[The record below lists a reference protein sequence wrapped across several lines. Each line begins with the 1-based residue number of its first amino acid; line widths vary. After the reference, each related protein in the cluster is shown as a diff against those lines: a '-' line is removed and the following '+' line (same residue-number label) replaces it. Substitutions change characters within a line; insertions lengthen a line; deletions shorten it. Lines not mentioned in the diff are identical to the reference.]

1 MTGLMVHIL
10 VWMTAFSFPFLV
22 SGAEMP
28 PAPEATASAVI
39 SEVVASP
46 VLFNPASGEK
56 ATISYRISHPA
67 KTSVRI
73 FDPDHTLVR
82 EIMADSTGKPEPL
95 TIVWDGK
102 DTQGRVVP
110 DEAYFFTIEAFDYRG
125 RLSVY
130 DPATFS
136 GGEVVTADG
145 VAFDKNLKTIFYNL
159 PDNARVTIKA
169 GIAGG
174 GPLLKNI
181 LPGLP
186 RAAGPQREIWNGT
199 DESALIDVP
208 GQRNFSLMVEAVS
221 LIENSLIAR
230 GNSSYDFFE
239 YARDIARQR
248 PQKIVRPFRGHE
260 AAFPGLP
267 PKGPASVVPEPKFRI
282 EWPDETPKTDDNV
295 PIVSDKAS
303 IRILLNEKIKTY
315 ITEQRYEIILFV
327 DFRFVT
333 EMEEGYSPFNIKWNT
348 RETANGEHLITVNV
362 ATLTGNVSSAST
374 RLMVRNNPQ

>member
-1 MTGLMVHIL
+1 MNGLMPYLLSWML
-10 VWMTAFSFPFLV
+10 VLALPVLV
-22 SGAEMP
+22 RGAEMP
-28 PAPEATASAVI
+28 PAPEAAASAVI

-46 VLFNPASGEK
+46 VVFNPAGGEK
-56 ATISYRISHPA
+56 TTISYRMSHPA

-73 FDPDHTLVR
+73 FDPDHILVR
-82 EIMADSTGKPEPL
+82 EIMAESTGKPEPL
-95 TIVWDGK
+95 KIVWDGK

-125 RLSVY
+125 QLTIY

-136 GGEVVTADG
+136 GGEVVTPDG
-145 VAFDKNLKTIFYNL
+145 VAFDKNLKTIFYHL
-159 PDNARVTIKA
+159 PGNARVTIKA

-186 RAAGPQREIWNGT
+186 RVAGPQREIWDGT

-208 GQRNFSLMVEAVS
+208 DQRNFSLMVEAVS

-230 GNSSYDFFE
+230 GNSNYDYFE
-239 YARDIARQR
+239 YAGHIARQR
-248 PQKIVRPFRGHE
+248 PQKVARPFRGHE
-260 AAFPGLP
+260 SAFSGMP
-267 PKGPASVVPEPKFRI
+267 PKGPAPLVPEPKFRI
-282 EWPDETPKTDDNV
+282 EWPPETPKTDEDV

-303 IRILLNEKIKTY
+303 IRIRLDEKIRNY
-315 ITEQRYEIILFV
+315 ITEQRYEILLFV

-333 EMEEGYSPFNIKWNT
+333 EMEEGYSPFNLKWNT
-348 RETANGEHLITVNV
+348 REAPNGEHLITVNV
-362 ATLTGNVSSAST
+362 ATLTGNVSSAGT
-374 RLMVRNNPQ
+374 KLVVRNTPQ